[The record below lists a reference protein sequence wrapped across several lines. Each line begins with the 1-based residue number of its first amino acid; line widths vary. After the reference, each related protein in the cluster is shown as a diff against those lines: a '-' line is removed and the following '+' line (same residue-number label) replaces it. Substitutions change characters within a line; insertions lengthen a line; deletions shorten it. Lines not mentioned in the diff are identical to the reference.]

1 MSVAY
6 LMLFLSG
13 SCSAL
18 ASVLLRVAARVGVP
32 GAATMSSLVDIV
44 STPNLLRLGAIF
56 AYGAGFVLYAVA
68 LKRVELNVAYPL
80 MVGIAILEIFAYGL
94 LGGETVSLRSVLGA
108 LLLMG
113 GIVLIYS
120 R

>member
-1 MSVAY
+1 MTSAY

-18 ASVLLRVAARVGVP
+18 ASILLRIAGRMSVAGLS
-32 GAATMSSLVDIV
+32 GFVDLV
-44 STPNLLRLGAIF
+44 STPNLLRMGAIC
-56 AYGAGFVLYAVA
+56 AYGAGFVFYAVA
-68 LKRVELNVAYPL
+68 LKKVELNIAYPL

-94 LGGETVSLRSVLGA
+94 LGGEAVSMRSVLGA

-113 GIVLIYS
+113 GIVLLYS

>member
-1 MSVAY
+1 MAY

-18 ASVLLRVAARVGVP
+18 ASVLLRIAARMGTTNVAGL
-32 GAATMSSLVDIV
+32 GDLA

-94 LGGETVSLRSVLGA
+94 LGGEVVSMRSVLGA

>member
-1 MSVAY
+1 MAY

-18 ASVLLRVAARVGVP
+18 ASVLLRIAARMG
-32 GAATMSSLVDIV
+32 TTNMTSLGDIA

-94 LGGETVSLRSVLGA
+94 LGGEVVSMRSVLGA